1 MIGAVLNSLNY
12 RLDAS
17 TIAFILD
24 HGESKVIITDR
35 EFSHVISEALAIL
48 DRDIIVVDIDDP
60 LANGGELI
68 GEKDYEAFLE
78 EGDQTH
84 SITMPGDEWQAICLN
99 YTSGT
104 TETRRALF
112 IIIGA
117 LS

>member
-1 MIGAVLNSLNY
+1 MLEAHYGVPMIGAVLNSLNY

-68 GEKDYEAFLE
+68 GEKDYE
-78 EGDQTH
+78 G
-84 SITMPGDEWQAICLN
+84 
-99 YTSGT
+99 
-104 TETRRALF
+104 RASHRNLLQDAGIPIKF
-112 IIIGA
+112 R
-117 LS
+117 